1 MPVQVFLETRHITS
15 RAVRRIIKRGGL
27 AAIAA
32 GLGVIS
38 LSMYGVDPAVGYSQ
52 ALAAAP
58 HSSPT
63 GRRSMPASPINLQV
77 REPNRQLQP
86 RGTGRSTLRRFDALI
101 RMQADAEQNLDR
113 GMLKIA
119 LVPAIQRKRSASR

>member
-38 LSMYGVDPAVGYSQ
+38 VSMYGVDPAVGYSQ

-63 GRRSMPASPINLQV
+63 GRRSIPASPINLQV
-77 REPNRQLQP
+77 REPNRQLQ
-86 RGTGRSTLRRFDALI
+86 RAGLVDQLYGDLMRSSECKLTPSKTSI
-101 RMQADAEQNLDR
+101 GEC
-113 GMLKIA
+113 
-119 LVPAIQRKRSASR
+119 

>member
-38 LSMYGVDPAVGYSQ
+38 VSMYGVDPAVGYSQ

-58 HSSPT
+58 HSSST
-63 GRRSMPASPINLQV
+63 GRRSIPASPITLQV
-77 REPNRQLQP
+77 REPNRKLQRTGLVDQLY
-86 RGTGRSTLRRFDALI
+86 GDLMRSSECKLTPSKTSI
-101 RMQADAEQNLDR
+101 GEC
-113 GMLKIA
+113 
-119 LVPAIQRKRSASR
+119 